1 MIRNLLVLC
10 LLGLSSVLRGQ
21 DSGEDAAL
29 AHSVEELRGSIG
41 RWDVVTEFLG
51 EDGSVAR
58 SVSGTYEFSWIV
70 ADRVVTGK
78 TEIPELKMAAGILFY
93 INDKEKIVEMVSV
106 GADGK
111 LWIMTGP
118 LGEDHRTTQAFETGA
133 GGKRKMRFTRYNV
146 SADAFESKMEYTDD
160 DGKTWTPG
168 NHQQF
173 KRAKS

>member
-1 MIRNLLVLC
+1 MRFTPYFCLFGLC
-10 LLGLSSVLRGQ
+10 AALFGQ
-21 DSGEDAAL
+21 LPAGDVDL

-41 RWDVVTEFLG
+41 RWDVVSEFLN

-58 SVSGTYEFSWIV
+58 SVTGTYEFSWVV
-70 ADRVVTGK
+70 ADRVVLGK

-93 INDKEKIVEMVSV
+93 INETKKIIEMVSV

-118 LGEDHRTTQAFETGA
+118 LGGDHRTTQAFETGA
-133 GGKRKMRFTRYNV
+133 GGSRKLRFTRYNV
-146 SADAFESKMEYTDD
+146 SDDAFESKMEYSDD
-160 DGKTWTPG
+160 DGKTWKPG

-173 KRAKS
+173 RREKS